1 MAKKRLGSNPGRG
14 LGLPPINRQ
23 IKPKAKGIYPDATT
37 GAGEYGSVQF
47 PTIVEAYNRDS
58 DYKRWKLGQ
67 EYYFGKGRSWGDQQ
81 LNILARFLNGTA
93 NFSDEINQ
101 RGSREVITVFPSST
115 SSENAWYVATRV
127 RGSFLLPQPIT
138 AARVTLN
145 QSDPDPSN
153 HTLVL
158 DVSGIYNVDQ
168 LAIYNVSIGDQFED
182 SAIGPNFPDDLVEK
196 DAGSVA
202 LTLIGVST
210 GSMTMTFDLS
220 RPHRRVEVNKKI
232 YWKREPYDP
241 DDPEIPTYTFNTD
254 GTRYLCS
261 SFSFFCCCPD
271 HLGGAVANLDFVDT
285 KKKNLDTFPLP
296 NANRSVVSAWESEG
310 VGYYRQWRTLAER
323 RDERRDCKHIHAQ
336 RWACGVPWLEPND
349 YPTAAERDLLEFMSS
364 YERAMNPDEF
374 LRYFRKRRL
383 SWDRF
388 ILSIAES
395 SGLICF
401 PGGDVRQNIRPFS
414 GPMLWH
420 DREEPDPSWCRNN
433 DWWLQ
438 RGTQDLK
445 CFDQSAQEFRSTVP
459 KSGIDYTIL
468 TFLDEDAVDA
478 PKIVP

>member
-1 MAKKRLGSNPGRG
+1 MAKRLGSDPGRN
-14 LGLPPINRQ
+14 LKPPSIRNP

-37 GAGEYGSVQF
+37 GAGQYGSVQF
-47 PTIVEAYNRDS
+47 PTVVEAYNRDS

-93 NFSDEINQ
+93 NFSDEINE

>member
-1 MAKKRLGSNPGRG
+1 MAKRLGSDPGRN
-14 LGLPPINRQ
+14 LKPPSIRNP

-37 GAGEYGSVQF
+37 GAGQYGSVQF
-47 PTIVEAYNRDS
+47 PTVVEAYNRDS

-145 QSDPDPSN
+145 QSDPDSSN

-168 LAIYNVSIGDQFED
+168 LAIYNVAIGDQFED

-220 RPHRRVEVNKKI
+220 RPHRRVEINKKI

-271 HLGGAVANLDFVDT
+271 HLGGAVANLDYVDT

-310 VGYYRQWRTLAER
+310 VGYYRQWRTLPSR

-336 RWACGVPWLEPND
+336 RWACGVPWLEPSD

-364 YERAMNPDEF
+364 YERAMDPNEF
-374 LRYFRKRRL
+374 LAYFRNKRL

-388 ILSIAES
+388 ILSVAES
-395 SGLICF
+395 SGLVCF

-414 GPMLWH
+414 TPMLWH

-445 CFDQSAQEFRSTVP
+445 IFDQSAQEFRTTVP

-468 TFLDEDAVDA
+468 TFLDEDAVDV

>member
-1 MAKKRLGSNPGRG
+1 MAKRLGSDPGRN
-14 LGLPPINRQ
+14 LRPPSIRNPIRA
-23 IKPKAKGIYPDATT
+23 KAKGIYPDATT
-37 GAGEYGSVQF
+37 GAGQYGSVQF
-47 PTIVEAYNRDS
+47 PTIVEAYNRNS

-93 NFSDEINQ
+93 TFSDEINQ

-127 RGSFLLPQPIT
+127 RGSFLFPQPIT

-145 QSDPDPSN
+145 QTDPDPAN

-168 LAIYNVSIGDQFED
+168 LAIYNVCIGDQFED
-182 SAIGPNFPDDLVEK
+182 SAIGPNFPGDLVEK

-220 RPHRRVEVNKKI
+220 RPHRRVEINKKI

-310 VGYYRQWRTLAER
+310 VGYYRQWRTLANR

-336 RWACGVPWLEPND
+336 RWACGVPWLEPDD

-364 YERAMNPDEF
+364 YERAMDPNEF
-374 LRYFRKRRL
+374 LAYFRNKRL

-395 SGLICF
+395 AGLICF
-401 PGGDVRQNIRPFS
+401 PGGDVREGIRPFS

-433 DWWLQ
+433 DWWME
-438 RGTQDLK
+438 RGTQNLK
-445 CFDQSAQEFRSTVP
+445 CFDQSAQEFRTTVP

>member
-1 MAKKRLGSNPGRG
+1 MAKRLGSDPGRN
-14 LGLPPINRQ
+14 LKPPSIRNP

-37 GAGEYGSVQF
+37 GAGQYGSVQF
-47 PTIVEAYNRDS
+47 PTVVEAYNRDS

-168 LAIYNVSIGDQFED
+168 LAIYNVAIGDQFED

-220 RPHRRVEVNKKI
+220 RPHRRVEINKKI

-271 HLGGAVANLDFVDT
+271 HLGGAVANLDYVDT

-310 VGYYRQWRTLAER
+310 VGYYRQWRTLPSR

-336 RWACGVPWLEPND
+336 RWACGVPWLEPSD

-364 YERAMNPDEF
+364 YERAMDPNEF
-374 LRYFRKRRL
+374 LAYFRNKRL

-388 ILSIAES
+388 ILSVAES
-395 SGLICF
+395 SGLVCF

-414 GPMLWH
+414 TPMLWH

-445 CFDQSAQEFRSTVP
+445 IFDQSAQEFRTTVP

-468 TFLDEDAVDA
+468 TFLDEDAVDV

>member
-1 MAKKRLGSNPGRG
+1 MAKRLGSDPGRN
-14 LGLPPINRQ
+14 LKPPSIRNP

-37 GAGEYGSVQF
+37 GAGQYGSVQF
-47 PTIVEAYNRDS
+47 PTVVEAYNRDS

-93 NFSDEINQ
+93 SFSDEINE

-138 AARVTLN
+138 SARVTLN

-168 LAIYNVSIGDQFED
+168 LAIYNVAVGDQFED

-220 RPHRRVEVNKKI
+220 RPHRRVEINKKI

-310 VGYYRQWRTLAER
+310 VGYYRQWRTLANR

-395 SGLICF
+395 SGLVCF
-401 PGGDVRQNIRPFS
+401 PGGDVRQNIRPFA

-468 TFLDEDAVDA
+468 TFLDEDAVDV

>member
-1 MAKKRLGSNPGRG
+1 MPKHFGRSPSKK
-14 LGLPPINRQ
+14 LGLSPIDRPM
-23 IKPKAKGIYPDATT
+23 KRKAKGIYPDAES
-37 GAGEYGSVQF
+37 GAGEYGSVVF
-47 PTIVEAYNRDS
+47 STIVEAYNRES

-101 RGSREVITVFPSST
+101 RGSREVVTIFPSST

-138 AARVTLN
+138 SSRVTLN
-145 QSDPDPSN
+145 QSDPDPAN

-158 DVSGIYNVDQ
+158 DVNGIYNAQQ
-168 LAIYNVSIGDQFED
+168 LAIYNVCIGDQFED
-182 SAIGPNFPDDLVEK
+182 SATGPNFPDDLVEK

-202 LTLIGVST
+202 LTLISVST
-210 GSMTMTFDLS
+210 SSMTMTFDLS

-241 DDPEIPTYTFNTD
+241 DDPEIPTYTFNDD
-254 GTRYLCS
+254 GSRYLCS

-271 HLGGAVANLDFVDT
+271 HLGGAVANLDYAD
-285 KKKNLDTFPLP
+285 KESSNINTFPLP
-296 NANRSVVSAWESEG
+296 NANRSVISAWESQG
-310 VGYYRQWRTLAER
+310 VGYYRQWRTLPER

-336 RWACGVPWLEPND
+336 RWACGVPWLEPDD

-364 YERAMNPDEF
+364 YERAMDPNEF
-374 LRYFRKRRL
+374 LAYFRNKRL

-395 SGLICF
+395 VGLVVF
-401 PGGDVRQNIRPFS
+401 PGGDVRENIRPFG

-420 DREEPDPSWCRNN
+420 DREEPNPDWCRNN

-438 RGTQDLK
+438 RGTQNLK
-445 CFDQSAQEFRSTVP
+445 TFNQTTREFQAFVP
-459 KSGIDYTIL
+459 KSGIDYSIL
-468 TFLDEDAVDA
+468 SFLELDAVDV
-478 PKIVP
+478 PKIVR

>member
-1 MAKKRLGSNPGRG
+1 MPKGLGGNPGRKFG
-14 LGLPPINRQ
+14 FPSMSRPL
-23 IKPKAKGIYPDATT
+23 KEKAKGIYPDAST
-37 GAGEYGSVQF
+37 GAGEYGSVVF
-47 PTIVEAYNRDS
+47 STITEAYNRES

-101 RGSREVITVFPSST
+101 RGSREVVTIFPSPNSP
-115 SSENAWYVATRV
+115 EKAWYVATRV

-145 QSDPDPSN
+145 QADPDPAN

-158 DVSGIYNVDQ
+158 DVSGIYNADQ
-168 LAIYNVSIGDQFED
+168 LAIYNVCIGDQFED
-182 SAIGPNFPDDLVEK
+182 SATGPNFPDDLVEK

-202 LTLIGVST
+202 LTLIAVST
-210 GSMTMTFDLS
+210 TSMTMTFDLS
-220 RPHRRVEVNKKI
+220 RPHRRVEINKKI
-232 YWKREPYDP
+232 YWKREPYDA
-241 DDPEIPTYTFNTD
+241 DDPEVPTYTFNQD

-271 HLGGAVANLDFVDT
+271 HLGGAVANLDYVDKT
-285 KKKNLDTFPLP
+285 GSNIDTFPLP
-296 NANRSVVSAWESEG
+296 NANRSVISAWESEG
-310 VGYYRQWRTLAER
+310 VGYYRQWRTLPNR

-336 RWACGVPWLEPND
+336 RWACGVPWYEPSD
-349 YPTAAERDLLEFMSS
+349 YPTAAERDLLEFMTP
-364 YERAMNPDEF
+364 YERAMDPNEF
-374 LRYFRKRRL
+374 LAYFRKKRL

-395 SGLICF
+395 VGLVCF
-401 PGGDVRQNIRPFS
+401 PGGDVRENIRPFG

-420 DREEPDPSWCRNN
+420 DSVEPNPDWCRNN

-438 RGTQDLK
+438 RGTQSLLT
-445 CFDQSAQEFRSTVP
+445 FNQSTQEFQAFVP
-459 KSGIDYTIL
+459 KSGVDYSIL
-468 TFLDEDAVDA
+468 SFLELDDVDV

>member
-1 MAKKRLGSNPGRG
+1 M
-14 LGLPPINRQ
+14 
-23 IKPKAKGIYPDATT
+23 
-37 GAGEYGSVQF
+37 
-47 PTIVEAYNRDS
+47 
-58 DYKRWKLGQ
+58 
-67 EYYFGKGRSWGDQQ
+67 
-81 LNILARFLNGTA
+81 
-93 NFSDEINQ
+93 
-101 RGSREVITVFPSST
+101 
-115 SSENAWYVATRV
+115 
-127 RGSFLLPQPIT
+127 
-138 AARVTLN
+138 
-145 QSDPDPSN
+145 
-153 HTLVL
+153 VL

>member
-1 MAKKRLGSNPGRG
+1 MPKGLGSNPGRRFG
-14 LGLPPINRQ
+14 FASMSRPM
-23 IKPKAKGIYPDATT
+23 KEKAKGIYPDSSS
-37 GAGEYGSVQF
+37 GAGEYGSVVF
-47 PTIVEAYNRDS
+47 STITEAYNRES

-67 EYYFGKGRSWGDQQ
+67 EYYFGKGRTWGDQQ

-101 RGSREVITVFPSST
+101 RGSREVVTIFPTPNSP
-115 SSENAWYVATRV
+115 EKAWYVATRV

-145 QSDPDPSN
+145 QSDPDPTN

-158 DVSGIYNVDQ
+158 DVSGIYNAAQ
-168 LAIYNVSIGDQFED
+168 LAIYNVCIGDQFED
-182 SAIGPNFPDDLVEK
+182 SASGPNFPDDLVEK

-202 LTLIGVST
+202 LTLIDVST
-210 GSMTMTFDLS
+210 AAMTMTFDLS
-220 RPHRRVEVNKKI
+220 RPHRRVEINKKI

-241 DDPEIPTYTFNTD
+241 EDPEVPTYTFKQD

-271 HLGGAVANLDFVDT
+271 HLGGAVANLDYVDKT
-285 KKKNLDTFPLP
+285 GSNIDTFPLP
-296 NANRSVVSAWESEG
+296 NANRSVISAWESEG
-310 VGYYRQWRTLAER
+310 VGYYRQWRTLPNR

-336 RWACGVPWLEPND
+336 RWACGVPWYEPSD
-349 YPTAAERDLLEFMSS
+349 YPTAAERDLLEFMTP
-364 YERAMNPDEF
+364 YERAMDPNEF
-374 LRYFRKRRL
+374 LAYFRKKRL

-395 SGLICF
+395 VGLVCF
-401 PGGDVRQNIRPFS
+401 PGGDVRENIRPFG

-420 DREEPDPSWCRNN
+420 DSEEPNPDWCRNN

-438 RGTQDLK
+438 RGTQNLQ
-445 CFDQSAQEFRSTVP
+445 CFNQSTQEFQTFVP
-459 KSGIDYTIL
+459 KSGVDYSIL
-468 TFLDEDAVDA
+468 SFLELDAVDV

>member
-1 MAKKRLGSNPGRG
+1 MAKRLGSDPGRN
-14 LGLPPINRQ
+14 LKPPSIRNP

-37 GAGEYGSVQF
+37 GAGQYGSVQF
-47 PTIVEAYNRDS
+47 PTVVEAYNRDS

-93 NFSDEINQ
+93 SFSDEINE

-138 AARVTLN
+138 SARVTLN

-168 LAIYNVSIGDQFED
+168 LAIYNVAVGDQFED

-220 RPHRRVEVNKKI
+220 RPHRRVEINKKI

-310 VGYYRQWRTLAER
+310 VGYYRQWRTLANR

-364 YERAMNPDEF
+364 YERAMTPDEF

-388 ILSIAES
+388 IVSIAES
-395 SGLICF
+395 SGLVCF
-401 PGGDVRQNIRPFS
+401 PGGDVRQNIRPFA

-468 TFLDEDAVDA
+468 TFLDEDAVDV